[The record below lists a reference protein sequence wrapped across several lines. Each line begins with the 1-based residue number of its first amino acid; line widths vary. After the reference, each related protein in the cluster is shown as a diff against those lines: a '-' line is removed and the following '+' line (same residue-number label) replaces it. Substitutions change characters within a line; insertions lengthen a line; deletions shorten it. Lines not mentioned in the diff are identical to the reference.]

1 MRVLL
6 PAQTQRLAV
15 GLGEVTDPVEGVEG
29 RGGVFADL
37 AEERLEREE
46 ELGVGVLA
54 GPRQTASMTAEEKEA
69 MWKNC
74 CMTAFR

>member
-37 AEERLEREE
+37 AENAWREKKNWAS
-46 ELGVGVLA
+46 GVLA